1 MKRLLYFVIPTII
14 LGLSIPPSVPGY
26 AATSGQNSVLELQDK
41 LSDSSCLITCLKS
54 FREIAKCNTSKMIS
68 DQITE
73 DKDSP
78 GKLKKAISR
87 LFKRN

>member
-1 MKRLLYFVIPTII
+1 MMAFLL
-14 LGLSIPPSVPGY
+14 GSSQLSGY
-26 AATSGQNSVLELQDK
+26 TATSGQNSVLGIQDK
-41 LSDSSCLITCLKS
+41 LSDSSCLTTCLKS
-54 FREIAKCNTSKMIS
+54 FREIIKCNTSKMIS

-78 GKLKKAISR
+78 SKFKKAISR